1 MALVRMIGMMFK
13 PGIRQTH
20 PHVAALRAFMLSQLP
35 ITVALDMTV
44 LGLIPA
50 PPFLRG
56 ILYMGAGSKA
66 LRGFSS
72 DITSLALLPFLYL
85 PLLLSGGHFDDEED
99 IQKTVTHFLRKTWWG
114 FVPMYAFD
122 TIVTMMLM
130 IGGSIEDA
138 LETVIDATEVFRG
151 GRLLPNPL
159 KIYKEVIEP
168 ITN

>member
-1 MALVRMIGMMFK
+1 
-13 PGIRQTH
+13 
-20 PHVAALRAFMLSQLP
+20 
-35 ITVALDMTV
+35 
-44 LGLIPA
+44 
-50 PPFLRG
+50 
-56 ILYMGAGSKA
+56 
-66 LRGFSS
+66 
-72 DITSLALLPFLYL
+72 
-85 PLLLSGGHFDDEED
+85 
-99 IQKTVTHFLRKTWWG
+99 
-114 FVPMYAFD
+114 MYAFD